1 MTKYKT
7 KKGDSWIKVANDNGI
22 SVDDLLY
29 WNGIDASQGIP
40 AMQLNQELYTSNPYI
55 LNSSYVTANAPKNY
69 ADYGQQ
75 GQQKMDMY
83 ARAVKQGQMRFND
96 VPKEYQSAVN
106 QRMITQGTDKFA
118 NHALNVGSNI
128 AMLLMN
134 PAAYTAG
141 MLAQKGTAY
150 TTDALSGRNEY
161 GVGDV
166 LGYTP
171 VMGREHAQEHPG
183 KAAAV
188 DMATGIFGGSVLRNL
203 KNFAN
208 PAWRQTFSQAF
219 KANAQNATGLSNG
232 IVHENPVWQI
242 NKGNVF
248 QAGTKGWGKTG
259 NKVIGSPS
267 GGWGPVFSA
276 KATFNHA
283 AGTNMSPA
291 GVQSVIY
298 GSTTAMPSMSIPIG
312 YPGVVIPTQPLDP
325 VTVVSPEKR
334 IYEQQSFNAWQGNNP
349 GGGPI
354 APMIPG
360 TGITTITGY
369 APVGQSIDGQAL
381 TNESLNYYDHYMP
394 RTAIYVPGS
403 VNGTPSNIHSGLGHT
418 YDSQNPGN
426 LIIK

>member
-1 MTKYKT
+1 
-7 KKGDSWIKVANDNGI
+7 
-22 SVDDLLY
+22 
-29 WNGIDASQGIP
+29 
-40 AMQLNQELYTSNPYI
+40 MQLNQELYTSNPYI

-171 VMGREHAQEHPG
+171 VMGREYAQEHPG

-208 PAWRQTFSQAF
+208 PA
-219 KANAQNATGLSNG
+219 
-232 IVHENPVWQI
+232 
-242 NKGNVF
+242 
-248 QAGTKGWGKTG
+248 
-259 NKVIGSPS
+259 
-267 GGWGPVFSA
+267 
-276 KATFNHA
+276 
-283 AGTNMSPA
+283 
-291 GVQSVIY
+291 
-298 GSTTAMPSMSIPIG
+298 
-312 YPGVVIPTQPLDP
+312 
-325 VTVVSPEKR
+325 
-334 IYEQQSFNAWQGNNP
+334 
-349 GGGPI
+349 
-354 APMIPG
+354 
-360 TGITTITGY
+360 
-369 APVGQSIDGQAL
+369 
-381 TNESLNYYDHYMP
+381 
-394 RTAIYVPGS
+394 
-403 VNGTPSNIHSGLGHT
+403 
-418 YDSQNPGN
+418 
-426 LIIK
+426 